1 MAGEISGKRG
11 GRVCVCGGGGGDGC
25 GKGGHAVHFVN
36 R

>member
-11 GRVCVCGGGGGDGC
+11 GRVCAYEGYGDDCGR
-25 GKGGHAVHFVN
+25 GGHAVHFVN